1 MSVTIDYYLAP
12 ASPWTYLGH
21 RRFSRILNDRGAQVR
36 LVPVDLGG
44 KIFPATGGLPVGQ
57 RSAQRQAYRLLELK
71 RFSQHLKIPLNIKP
85 KFFPVDAD
93 LAAKLIIAIQAK
105 EGPNVAMQLL
115 ETILT
120 SVWAEEQNIADPQQL
135 GTLLLKLGVHDNIK
149 ELTCHEWVQEEYDQ
163 NTNEAIELGVF
174 GSPSYV
180 LRGEIFWGQDR
191 LDFLDMSL
199 ADGILNKID
208 KGTI

>member
-1 MSVTIDYYLAP
+1 M
-12 ASPWTYLGH
+12 
-21 RRFSRILNDRGAQVR
+21 
-36 LVPVDLGG
+36 DLGG

-85 KFFPVDAD
+85 KFFPVEAD